1 MHASEVSLAEV
12 EEQSPMASA
21 LEELPDEVSPG
32 GLPDIPDADVDE
44 DLQDVEED
52 KEEKKS
58 KKDTGKKAKK
68 EKKEKK
74 DKKEKKQKKHEEE
87 EGQDQEVPSKTHPE
101 TAELEATKVPDE
113 IEAETNPADADG
125 LALEDIEEIAL
136 RGPII
141 LGSGDDLNIPERAS
155 PLPKRF
161 TLTGKEM
168 VRSCSRCKLLWDGRL
183 RSCPEC
189 GATLAEEVLKVSDLL
204 SPTQRDFLRQAFTRY
219 DVDRSGRLDGKELR
233 MAVRELGWDSKQE
246 VLDKW
251 ARLGGL
257 QGLKL
262 EEFENLIAS
271 GKLGKKTFKAVKGTA
286 SQAVKDEEQQMLQAA
301 AGANLQF
308 TTSGRQGRRM
318 GLIPGK
324 DEPALP
330 DADAA
335 PTATIPL
342 GEGESVFSELPAHRK
357 IELMEAWSFWDAD
370 HSGFL
375 EPLEMLSATKGLGFH
390 FPIELIVALCGKYG
404 GGIDQENFVRVMS
417 VQIKQRDQELGIWAT
432 SLLGQFDL
440 DLDDIDEPEPSTA
453 KQKWTRELAKAELN
467 LRRTSPTDKL
477 FRWRNLLCTSHAT
490 VGEYAIGIRLYFDLL
505 MLLVIAFGVLTFMT
519 LPFLLIC
526 GNGTSGGPVLEQTDA
541 VLSTLAKYSVGNL
554 DRSPAA
560 DATVHIM
567 NEFIGS
573 MSLLGVLLLFRF
585 VIVKRATY
593 SSNPQNLSNLSVQVR
608 ALPKDLGYHHLGYEE
623 LIREHFQ
630 TVAYER
636 AVRMGTAHE
645 LDDQP
650 VREVVV
656 WRNYEGA
663 VQGVMQQVRMQVG

>member
-1 MHASEVSLAEV
+1 MEDPPEADRSKPKEKKEKKEKKDKKDKKDRKELVTEDGEDGSPSKKEKKEGKGKAQKLEVQGDFEPDMNLRQSVGSVGSMHASEVSLAEV

-32 GLPDIPDADVDE
+32 SLPDIPDADVDE

-87 EGQDQEVPSKTHPE
+87 GQDQEPSKTHPE

-113 IEAETNPADADG
+113 IEAETNPLMIADADG
-125 LALEDIEEIAL
+125 LAPEDIEETAL
-136 RGPII
+136 RGPIR
-141 LGSGDDLNIPERAS
+141 LGSGDDLNIPERVS

-324 DEPALP
+324 DGAR
-330 DADAA
+330 
-335 PTATIPL
+335 
-342 GEGESVFSELPAHRK
+342 GCF
-357 IELMEAWSFWDAD
+357 
-370 HSGFL
+370 
-375 EPLEMLSATKGLGFH
+375 
-390 FPIELIVALCGKYG
+390 FP
-404 GGIDQENFVRVMS
+404 NS
-417 VQIKQRDQELGIWAT
+417 N
-432 SLLGQFDL
+432 S
-440 DLDDIDEPEPSTA
+440 
-453 KQKWTRELAKAELN
+453 
-467 LRRTSPTDKL
+467 
-477 FRWRNLLCTSHAT
+477 WRL
-490 VGEYAIGIRLYFDLL
+490 
-505 MLLVIAFGVLTFMT
+505 
-519 LPFLLIC
+519 
-526 GNGTSGGPVLEQTDA
+526 
-541 VLSTLAKYSVGNL
+541 
-554 DRSPAA
+554 
-560 DATVHIM
+560 
-567 NEFIGS
+567 
-573 MSLLGVLLLFRF
+573 
-585 VIVKRATY
+585 
-593 SSNPQNLSNLSVQVR
+593 
-608 ALPKDLGYHHLGYEE
+608 
-623 LIREHFQ
+623 
-630 TVAYER
+630 
-636 AVRMGTAHE
+636 
-645 LDDQP
+645 QP
-650 VREVVV
+650 
-656 WRNYEGA
+656 
-663 VQGVMQQVRMQVG
+663 